1 MNLRDRIKFPLQIR
15 GMLKTFWDDKSNRVS
30 FLLMVSLVLFIC
42 HYQVSALKYVPLFQI
57 GGFLLIFIIGHL
69 ILSHWQEFRRI
80 GLGPAYIWIPLAV
93 ISGSAVARIFI
104 QHDAQTLAGAIFM
117 VSMFGLYVVSRKY
130 GEKALSFFM
139 PIVIIGVISI
149 VIQFFVNGQPKNPGL
164 FSNYAVAAQ
173 FLVFG
178 WLVSPQKH
186 QWWLSAVVIAGL
198 LLSGAEEG
206 LFYIAIL
213 GAVVLIRRDWGRRIL
228 LPVGVV
234 ALILISGLI
243 TGHVQDS
250 RAVSMIKDT
259 YRAITDKTLTQEE
272 RDTLLNEATN
282 GRWLH
287 GWRLHR
293 PIQPLGYGVTLTYHY
308 ENTPHNIV
316 LLIID
321 QLGPAAMIAWFA
333 AVIGGIRK
341 TKWKYGLLSLILF
354 GMFQPFVWTMMAPYM
369 WAMVGS
375 ATMAKGTSYIFKEC
389 YA

>member
-1 MNLRDRIKFPLQIR
+1 MNLRDQIR
-15 GMLKTFWDDKSNRVS
+15 GTLKTFWDDKSNRVS

-42 HYQVSALKYVPLFQI
+42 HYQVSVLKYVPLFQI
-57 GGFLLIFIIGHL
+57 GGFLLIFITGYL
-69 ILSHWQEFRRI
+69 ISSHWQEFRRI

-104 QHDAQTLAGAIFM
+104 QYDAQTLAGAIFM
-117 VSMFGLYVVSRKY
+117 VSMFGLYVVSRIY
-130 GEKALSFFM
+130 GEKALNLFM
-139 PIVIIGVISI
+139 PIVIIGAISI
-149 VIQFFVNGQPKNPGL
+149 VVQFFVTGQPKNPGL

-186 QWWLSAVVIAGL
+186 QWWLSAIVIMGL

-213 GAVVLIRRDWGRRIL
+213 GAVIIIRRDWSRRIL

-234 ALILISGLI
+234 VLILTGGLI
-243 TGHVQDS
+243 TGHIQDS

-259 YRAITDKTLTQEE
+259 YRAITDKTLTQGE
-272 RDTLLNEATN
+272 RDALLNEATN
-282 GRWLH
+282 LRWLH

-293 PIQPLGYGVTLTYHY
+293 PVQPLGYGVTPTYHY
-308 ENTPHNIV
+308 EDIPHNIA

-333 AVIGGIRK
+333 AIIGGIRK
-341 TKWKYGLLSLILF
+341 TKWKYGFLSLILF

-369 WAMVGS
+369 WAMAGS
-375 ATMAKGTSYIFKEC
+375 ATMAKGSSYIFKEC